1 MSKPVRSISPSP
13 PRPRSVGPGVS
24 NLSLLNPSKQ
34 SEIQNET
41 DVSVFERMVKLDSLS
56 ASFNVN
62 TYKKNEKLQ
71 KIIASS
77 QRFKAAGHILDRKA
91 RKERRIART
100 QALLATKIN
109 EYLEVRL
116 KASDMTRQ
124 NRYVRLGDE
133 YRLRATLL
141 YDNIDPN
148 TRDGYVS

>member
-1 MSKPVRSISPSP
+1 MNSASSL
-13 PRPRSVGPGVS
+13 RPKSVGIVSSKTLMASSPGGEASV
-24 NLSLLNPSKQ
+24 
-34 SEIQNET
+34 ET
-41 DVSVFERMVKLDSLS
+41 DVNVFERMVKLDSLS

-109 EYLEVRL
+109 EYLETRL

-141 YDNIDPN
+141 YDKVDPN
-148 TRDGYVS
+148 TRDGYVSFQL